1 MKLIKDFIT
10 TYNPIS
16 KFYNKILQLGY
27 DQGYAKGAETG
38 QKLGFKQGQTEVYN
52 IGFDK
57 GEAQGMSNG
66 YQKAYGEVT
75 EYINKTKQE
84 NPDRI
89 ETNAE
94 LTDSLMLFLKSIAEI
109 VNTKFFI
116 NTCFDNCDSKFIKQY
131 LDFIDYAESSFEL
144 KTNYPQ
150 THYYLPELKKAFKQ
164 IYDNKLVVE
173 DAKKLF

>member
-1 MKLIKDFIT
+1 MF
-10 TYNPIS
+10 NPFA
-16 KFYNKILQLGY
+16 KQYNKGLQDGY
-27 DQGYAKGAETG
+27 TKGYEE
-38 QKLGFKQGQTEVYN
+38 GQTEAYN

-57 GEAQGMSNG
+57 GENHG
-66 YQKAYGEVT
+66 YQKAYSEVT

-84 NPDRI
+84 NPNRI
-89 ETNAE
+89 ETNEE

-116 NTCFDNCDSKFIKQY
+116 HTCFETSDSKFIKQY

-150 THYYLPELKKAFKQ
+150 THYYLPELKKAFKL

>member
-1 MKLIKDFIT
+1 MKLIKEFIT

-16 KFYNKILQLGY
+16 KFYNKALQLGY
-27 DQGYAKGAETG
+27 DQGYSKGVETG
-38 QKLGFKQGQTEVYN
+38 QKLGFKQGQTEGYN
-52 IGFDK
+52 IGFEK
-57 GEAQGMSNG
+57 GEYQG
-66 YQKAYGEVT
+66 YQKAYGEIT

-89 ETNAE
+89 ETNEE
-94 LTDSLMLFLKSIAEI
+94 LTDSIMLFFKSIAEI

-144 KTNYPQ
+144 KTTYPQ
-150 THYYLPELKKAFKQ
+150 THYFLPELKKAFKQ
-164 IYDNKLVVE
+164 IYDNKLIIE
-173 DAKKLF
+173 DAKELFKN